1 MSIMKSI
8 FLSNP
13 QISLQNNET
22 ITTGK
27 KEKEQKK
34 KKKKKKKKNYLERES
49 SSLDRKY
56 SRLSEDGPD
65 STLVS
70 VLFSLKQGYPHL
82 SENLLSLYFSREQH
96 IYTTFQTSSTN
107 IQCIPITYQFPSIM
121 ILSNFLKL
129 SYNSFNKS

>member
-34 KKKKKKKKNYLERES
+34 KKL
-49 SSLDRKY
+49 
-56 SRLSEDGPD
+56 P
-65 STLVS
+65 
-70 VLFSLKQGYPHL
+70 
-82 SENLLSLYFSREQH
+82 
-96 IYTTFQTSSTN
+96 
-107 IQCIPITYQFPSIM
+107 
-121 ILSNFLKL
+121 
-129 SYNSFNKS
+129 